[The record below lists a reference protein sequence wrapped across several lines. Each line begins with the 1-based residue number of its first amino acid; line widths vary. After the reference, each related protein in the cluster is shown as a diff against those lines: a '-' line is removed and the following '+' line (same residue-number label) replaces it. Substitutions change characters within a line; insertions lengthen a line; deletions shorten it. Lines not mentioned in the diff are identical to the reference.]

1 MAFLRLLNTYSI
13 LRITKAKVFPS
24 WTLKNLVLFPIL
36 TKFVTISPLIWLCG
50 GTNFELQKIVLGRLQ
65 FFIFDKRGVKTKT
78 YFLSTYYIKLT
89 KYLYISFQINLNWAK
104 IESSTTTSIL
114 KYCIFLY
121 IWVKKFTKVL
131 QKSLTFSDLLR
142 LKFLKLKLKM
152 PHTGSIEDDFKLS
165 KHTGPKENMLI
176 GKLAKW
182 NILRSC

>member
-1 MAFLRLLNTYSI
+1 MHLTNWNRWNQTFCLIESLNLNGNNGKALI
-13 LRITKAKVFPS
+13 LRIVKAKVFPS

-36 TKFVTISPLIWLCG
+36 TKFVTISPLIWLCV

-114 KYCIFLY
+114 KYFIF
-121 IWVKKFTKVL
+121 K
-131 QKSLTFSDLLR
+131 
-142 LKFLKLKLKM
+142 
-152 PHTGSIEDDFKLS
+152 DF
-165 KHTGPKENMLI
+165 E
-176 GKLAKW
+176 A
-182 NILRSC
+182 

>member
-1 MAFLRLLNTYSI
+1 MKFFWDQDQYSVI
-13 LRITKAKVFPS
+13 CALVRTKVFPS

-65 FFIFDKRGVKTKT
+65 LFIFDKRGVKAKT

-131 QKSLTFSDLLR
+131 PKKLNIFWFVTAGIFR
-142 LKFLKLKLKM
+142 LKLKNAAHRFNRRRL
-152 PHTGSIEDDFKLS
+152 
-165 KHTGPKENMLI
+165 
-176 GKLAKW
+176 
-182 NILRSC
+182 